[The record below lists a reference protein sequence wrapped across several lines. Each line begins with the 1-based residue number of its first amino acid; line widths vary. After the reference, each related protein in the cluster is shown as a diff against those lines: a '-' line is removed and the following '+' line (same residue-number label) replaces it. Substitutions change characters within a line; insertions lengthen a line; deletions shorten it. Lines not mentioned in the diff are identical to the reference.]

1 MIRQELKINSSF
13 LKKWEDYEIK
23 QICIHRTFM
32 PPCSSIEHCK
42 RNAGQRPQ
50 APGLFRHN
58 FYRGNYFL
66 CRLIPGIIVATLFNP
81 VMTLLRCAMTGSEIF
96 LYDFLYGICGILIVI
111 ASWLFSRN
119 KKEFHFNRRVTLL
132 YLLIIVFFSTF
143 VSSFSA
149 SALDTFI
156 RPLFE
161 KASGFSAIDDIS
173 LVFQKMNFSV
183 FLSYLLPRIPITL
196 LDRCICTFAAYG
208 IYSGLRK

>member
-1 MIRQELKINSSF
+1 MKSNKFAFTGLLCLLALLLNIASAMLAAALKLPAF
-13 LKKWEDYEIK
+13 LDTIFTVA
-23 QICIHRTFM
+23 ITFY
-32 PPCSSIEHCK
+32 
-42 RNAGQRPQ
+42 AG
-50 APGLFRHN
+50 
-58 FYRGNYFL
+58 
-66 CRLIPGIIVATLFNP
+66 LIPGIIVATLFNP
-81 VMTLLRCAMTGSEIF
+81 VMTLLRCAMTGSEFF

-111 ASWLFSRN
+111 ASWLFSHN
-119 KKEFHFNRRVTLL
+119 KKEFHFSRRVTLL

-143 VSSFSA
+143 LSSFSA

-161 KASGFSAIDDIS
+161 KVSGFSAIDDIS

-208 IYSGLRK
+208 IYSRLRK

>member
-1 MIRQELKINSSF
+1 MKSKKIAFTGLLCLLALLLNIASAMLASTLKLPAF
-13 LKKWEDYEIK
+13 LDTIFTVA
-23 QICIHRTFM
+23 ITFY
-32 PPCSSIEHCK
+32 S
-42 RNAGQRPQ
+42 G
-50 APGLFRHN
+50 
-58 FYRGNYFL
+58 
-66 CRLIPGIIVATLFNP
+66 LIPGIIVAALFNP
-81 VMTLLRCAMTGSEIF
+81 AMTLIRCAMTGSELF
-96 LYDFLYGICGILIVI
+96 LYDFLYALCGILIVI
-111 ASWLFSRN
+111 ACWLFSRN

-161 KASGFSAIDDIS
+161 KVSGFSAIDEIS

>member
-1 MIRQELKINSSF
+1 MKSKKIAFTGLLCLLALLLNIASAMLASTLKLPAF
-13 LKKWEDYEIK
+13 LDTIFTVA
-23 QICIHRTFM
+23 ITFY
-32 PPCSSIEHCK
+32 S
-42 RNAGQRPQ
+42 G
-50 APGLFRHN
+50 
-58 FYRGNYFL
+58 
-66 CRLIPGIIVATLFNP
+66 LIPGIIVAALFNP
-81 VMTLLRCAMTGSEIF
+81 AMTLIRCAMTGSELF
-96 LYDFLYGICGILIVI
+96 LYDFLYALCGILIVI
-111 ASWLFSRN
+111 ACWLFSRN

-161 KASGFSAIDDIS
+161 KVSGFSAIDDIS

>member
-1 MIRQELKINSSF
+1 MKSNKFAFTGLLCLLALLLNIASAMLASALKLPAF
-13 LKKWEDYEIK
+13 LDTIFTVA
-23 QICIHRTFM
+23 ITFY
-32 PPCSSIEHCK
+32 
-42 RNAGQRPQ
+42 AG
-50 APGLFRHN
+50 
-58 FYRGNYFL
+58 
-66 CRLIPGIIVATLFNP
+66 LIPGIIVA
-81 VMTLLRCAMTGSEIF
+81 TLLRCAMTGSEIF

-119 KKEFHFNRRVTLL
+119 KKEFHFSRRVTLL

-161 KASGFSAIDDIS
+161 KVSGFSAIDDIS

-208 IYSGLRK
+208 IYSRLRK

>member
-1 MIRQELKINSSF
+1 MKSKKIAFTGLLCLLALLLNIASAMLASTLKLPAF
-13 LKKWEDYEIK
+13 LDTIFTVA
-23 QICIHRTFM
+23 ITFY
-32 PPCSSIEHCK
+32 S
-42 RNAGQRPQ
+42 G
-50 APGLFRHN
+50 
-58 FYRGNYFL
+58 
-66 CRLIPGIIVATLFNP
+66 LIPGIIVAALFNP
-81 VMTLLRCAMTGSEIF
+81 AMTLIRCAMTGSELF
-96 LYDFLYGICGILIVI
+96 LYDFLYALCGILIVI
-111 ASWLFSRN
+111 ACWLFSRN

-143 VSSFSA
+143 LSSFSA

-173 LVFQKMNFSV
+173 LIFQKLNFSV

-208 IYSGLRK
+208 IYSRLRK

>member
-1 MIRQELKINSSF
+1 MAQGTLPGFISALRAGLRPVA
-13 LKKWEDYEIK
+13 L
-23 QICIHRTFM
+23 
-32 PPCSSIEHCK
+32 
-42 RNAGQRPQ
+42 RN
-50 APGLFRHN
+50 
-58 FYRGNYFL
+58 
-66 CRLIPGIIVATLFNP
+66 V
-81 VMTLLRCAMTGSEIF
+81 LRA
-96 LYDFLYGICGILIVI
+96 
-111 ASWLFSRN
+111 SRN

-161 KASGFSAIDDIS
+161 KVSGFSAIDDIF

-208 IYSGLRK
+208 IYLRLRK

>member
-1 MIRQELKINSSF
+1 MKSKKIAFTGLLCLLALLLNIASAMLASTLKLPAF
-13 LKKWEDYEIK
+13 LDTIFTVA
-23 QICIHRTFM
+23 ITFY
-32 PPCSSIEHCK
+32 S
-42 RNAGQRPQ
+42 G
-50 APGLFRHN
+50 
-58 FYRGNYFL
+58 
-66 CRLIPGIIVATLFNP
+66 LIPGIIVAALFNP
-81 VMTLLRCAMTGSEIF
+81 AMTLIRCAMTGSELF
-96 LYDFLYGICGILIVI
+96 LYDFLYALCGILIVI
-111 ASWLFSRN
+111 ACWLFSRN

-143 VSSFSA
+143 LSSFSA

-161 KASGFSAIDDIS
+161 KASGFSAIDDIF
-173 LVFQKMNFSV
+173 LIFQKLNFSV

>member
-1 MIRQELKINSSF
+1 MKSKKIAFTGLLCLLALLLNIASAMLASTLKLPAF
-13 LKKWEDYEIK
+13 LDTIFTVA
-23 QICIHRTFM
+23 ITFY
-32 PPCSSIEHCK
+32 S
-42 RNAGQRPQ
+42 G
-50 APGLFRHN
+50 
-58 FYRGNYFL
+58 
-66 CRLIPGIIVATLFNP
+66 LIPGIIVAALFNP
-81 VMTLLRCAMTGSEIF
+81 AMTLIRCAMTGSELF
-96 LYDFLYGICGILIVI
+96 LYDFLYALCGILIVI
-111 ASWLFSRN
+111 ACWLFSRN

-143 VSSFSA
+143 LSSFSA

-173 LVFQKMNFSV
+173 LIFQKLNFSV

-208 IYSGLRK
+208 IYSGFRK

>member
-1 MIRQELKINSSF
+1 MKSNKFAFTGLLCLLALLLNIASTMLASALKLPAF
-13 LKKWEDYEIK
+13 LDTIFTVA
-23 QICIHRTFM
+23 ITFY
-32 PPCSSIEHCK
+32 S
-42 RNAGQRPQ
+42 G
-50 APGLFRHN
+50 
-58 FYRGNYFL
+58 
-66 CRLIPGIIVATLFNP
+66 LIPGIIVAALFNP
-81 VMTLLRCAMTGSEIF
+81 AMTLIRCAMTGSEIF
-96 LYDFLYGICGILIVI
+96 LYDFLYALCGILIVI

-143 VSSFSA
+143 LSSFSA
-149 SALDTFI
+149 SVLDTFI

-173 LVFQKMNFSV
+173 LIFQKLNFSV

>member
-1 MIRQELKINSSF
+1 MKSKKIAFTGLLCLLALLLNIASAMLASTLKLPAF
-13 LKKWEDYEIK
+13 LDTIFTVA
-23 QICIHRTFM
+23 ITFY
-32 PPCSSIEHCK
+32 S
-42 RNAGQRPQ
+42 G
-50 APGLFRHN
+50 
-58 FYRGNYFL
+58 
-66 CRLIPGIIVATLFNP
+66 LIPGIIVAALFNP
-81 VMTLLRCAMTGSEIF
+81 AMTLIRCAMTGSELF
-96 LYDFLYGICGILIVI
+96 LYDFLYALCGILIVI
-111 ASWLFSRN
+111 ACWLFSRN

-173 LVFQKMNFSV
+173 LIFQKLNFSV

-208 IYSGLRK
+208 IYSRLRK

>member
-1 MIRQELKINSSF
+1 
-13 LKKWEDYEIK
+13 
-23 QICIHRTFM
+23 M

-66 CRLIPGIIVATLFNP
+66 CRPYSRNHCS
-81 VMTLLRCAMTGSEIF
+81 LRCAMTGSEIF

-119 KKEFHFNRRVTLL
+119 KKEFHFSRRVTLL

-161 KASGFSAIDDIS
+161 KVSGFSAIDDIS

>member
-1 MIRQELKINSSF
+1 MKSNKFAFTGLLCLLALLLNIASAMLASALKLPAF
-13 LKKWEDYEIK
+13 LDTIFTVA
-23 QICIHRTFM
+23 ITFY
-32 PPCSSIEHCK
+32 S
-42 RNAGQRPQ
+42 G
-50 APGLFRHN
+50 
-58 FYRGNYFL
+58 
-66 CRLIPGIIVATLFNP
+66 LIPGIIVAALFNP
-81 VMTLLRCAMTGSEIF
+81 AMTLIRCAMTGSELF
-96 LYDFLYGICGILIVI
+96 LYDFLYALCGILIVI
-111 ASWLFSRN
+111 ACWLFSHN
-119 KKEFHFNRRVTLL
+119 KKEFHFSRRVTLL

-173 LVFQKMNFSV
+173 LIFQKLNFSV

>member
-1 MIRQELKINSSF
+1 MKSKKIAFTGLLCLLALLLNIASAMLASALKLPTF
-13 LKKWEDYEIK
+13 LDTIFTVA
-23 QICIHRTFM
+23 ITFY
-32 PPCSSIEHCK
+32 S
-42 RNAGQRPQ
+42 G
-50 APGLFRHN
+50 
-58 FYRGNYFL
+58 
-66 CRLIPGIIVATLFNP
+66 LIPGIIVATLFNP
-81 VMTLLRCAMTGSEIF
+81 AMTLIRCAMTGSEIF
-96 LYDFLYGICGILIVI
+96 LYDFLYSLCGILIVI

-119 KKEFHFNRRVTLL
+119 KKEFHFSRRVTLL

-161 KASGFSAIDDIS
+161 KVSGFSAIDDIS

-196 LDRCICTFAAYG
+196 LDRYICTFAAYG
-208 IYSGLRK
+208 IYSRLRK

>member
-1 MIRQELKINSSF
+1 MKSKKIAFTGLLCLLALLLNIASAMLASTLKLPAF
-13 LKKWEDYEIK
+13 LDTIFTVA
-23 QICIHRTFM
+23 ITFY
-32 PPCSSIEHCK
+32 S
-42 RNAGQRPQ
+42 G
-50 APGLFRHN
+50 
-58 FYRGNYFL
+58 
-66 CRLIPGIIVATLFNP
+66 LIPGIIVAALFNP
-81 VMTLLRCAMTGSEIF
+81 AMTLIRCAMTGSELF
-96 LYDFLYGICGILIVI
+96 LYDFLYALCGILIVI
-111 ASWLFSRN
+111 ACWLFSRN

-161 KASGFSAIDDIS
+161 KVSGFSAIDDIS

-208 IYSGLRK
+208 IYSRLRK

>member
-1 MIRQELKINSSF
+1 MKSNKFAFTGLLCLLALLLNIASAMLASALKLPAF
-13 LKKWEDYEIK
+13 LDTIFTVA
-23 QICIHRTFM
+23 ITFY
-32 PPCSSIEHCK
+32 S
-42 RNAGQRPQ
+42 G
-50 APGLFRHN
+50 
-58 FYRGNYFL
+58 
-66 CRLIPGIIVATLFNP
+66 LIPGIIVAALFNP
-81 VMTLLRCAMTGSEIF
+81 AMTLIRCAMTGSELF
-96 LYDFLYGICGILIVI
+96 LYDFLYALCGILIVI
-111 ASWLFSRN
+111 ACWLFSRN

-161 KASGFSAIDDIS
+161 KVSGFSAIDDIS

-196 LDRCICTFAAYG
+196 LDRFICTFAAYG

>member
-1 MIRQELKINSSF
+1 MKSNKFAFTGLLCLLALLLNIASAMLASALKLPAF
-13 LKKWEDYEIK
+13 LDTIFTVA
-23 QICIHRTFM
+23 ITFY
-32 PPCSSIEHCK
+32 
-42 RNAGQRPQ
+42 AG
-50 APGLFRHN
+50 
-58 FYRGNYFL
+58 
-66 CRLIPGIIVATLFNP
+66 LIPGIIVATLFNP

-119 KKEFHFNRRVTLL
+119 KKEFHFSRR
-132 YLLIIVFFSTF
+132 TF

-161 KASGFSAIDDIS
+161 KVSGFSAIDDIS